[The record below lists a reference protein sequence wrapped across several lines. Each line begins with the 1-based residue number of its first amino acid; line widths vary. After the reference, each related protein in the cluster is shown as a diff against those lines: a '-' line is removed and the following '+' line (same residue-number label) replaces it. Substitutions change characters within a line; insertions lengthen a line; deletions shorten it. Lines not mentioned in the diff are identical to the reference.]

1 MDKKETYQIS
11 TFCKI
16 EDSVKHAVSRS
27 YNSRGE
33 AENAIPSHIQLL
45 KEGNDKMEILDVS
58 VVKNSDDKS

>member
-16 EDSVKHAVSRS
+16 EDSVKQAVSGS
-27 YNSRGE
+27 YNSREE

-45 KEGNDKMEILDVS
+45 KEGKDNVEILDVS
-58 VVKNSDDKS
+58 VIKNSDDKS